1 MKLTR
6 SAFCGL
12 MALLFTALVPGGA
25 RADTLSVDDLL
36 GHWCSEQG
44 DYEFTRERLTV
55 HFRQGGT
62 RVLPIR
68 SFQVH
73 SADIKV
79 IWDVRMP
86 GVPPD
91 DVATVFYDFD
101 AGRQNMAQAA
111 NTSGDMGPR
120 IPFHRC

>member
-1 MKLTR
+1 MPLHR
-6 SAFCGL
+6 SAFYGL
-12 MALLFTALVPGGA
+12 IALLFTALAPGGA
-25 RADTLSVDDLL
+25 RADTLSVNDLL

-44 DYEFTRERLTV
+44 DYDFTHERLTV

-68 SFQVH
+68 SIQIHGAEIRVLW
-73 SADIKV
+73 DIK
-79 IWDVRMP
+79 MP
-86 GVPPD
+86 GVAPD

-101 AGRQNMAQAA
+101 ASRRNMAQAA